1 MEIKLKSYFV
11 EILDNQKLK
20 LFGNKRNKLDEDNF
34 YNKILDDIQKIDL
47 IDEKKCKSIKNGEG
61 EKDFYKKIIN

>member
-11 EILDNQKLK
+11 EIPDNQKLK
-20 LFGNKRNKLDEDNF
+20 LFGSKRNKLDEDNF

-47 IDEKKCKSIKNGEG
+47 IDEKKM
-61 EKDFYKKIIN
+61 